1 MNPIKEKLFK
11 KKIVHNIEA
20 KKNFTL
26 MLIPDPTKSARVIK
40 IPKLP
45 VLLGVFAVLILC
57 VMGTSYVTSL
67 KYKMLLTKSENQTIA
82 ATLTDKDAEIDKLED
97 TNKNHYSQLQ
107 ELQSLAKDLDHKLGE
122 LEEYKEEIDSKLN
135 STGKG
140 TGSQPSEAII
150 VEQAEPIVNI
160 RDEEALPKEDAFE
173 NQIKVLAEGLK
184 EGIAAADETAVAYEG
199 LNSRIDELI
208 PYWESYPSGSPL
220 SRTSINSE
228 YGWRSDPIN
237 RRTDFHTGIDLKAK
251 YEPVYATGKGT
262 VINAGYESG
271 YGYTVEINHGYGYRT
286 LYAHNSKLLV
296 SVGDTV
302 VRGEQIA
309 VSGASGRVTGSHLH
323 YEVIYKGQTQN
334 PLYYIY

>member
-1 MNPIKEKLFK
+1 MNFIKEKFSK

-40 IPKLP
+40 IPKMP
-45 VLLGVFAVLILC
+45 VFLGVLTVLALCIL
-57 VMGTSYVTSL
+57 GTSYVTSL
-67 KYKMLLTKSENQTIA
+67 KYKMIVTKSENQSIA
-82 ATLTDKDAEIDKLED
+82 ASLTDKDVEIGKLENA
-97 TNKNHYSQLQ
+97 NKSHYSQLQ
-107 ELQSLAKDLDHKLGE
+107 ELQGLAQDLNEKLSE

-140 TGSQPSEAII
+140 GGSQPSQAII

-160 RDEEALPKEDAFE
+160 NAEEMILEEDTFE
-173 NQIKVLAEGLK
+173 GQIIELKNGLK
-184 EGIAAADETAVAYEG
+184 ETMDIANETAEAYQG

-208 PYWESYPSGSPL
+208 PYWEAYPTGFPL
-220 SRTSINSE
+220 RRISINSE
-228 YGWRSDPIN
+228 YGWRRDPIN
-237 RRTDFHTGIDLKAK
+237 RRSDFHTGIDLKAK
-251 YEPVYATGKGT
+251 FEPVYATGKGT

-271 YGYTVEINHGYGYRT
+271 YGYTVEISHGYGYKT
-286 LYAHNSKLLV
+286 LFAHNSKLMV
-296 SVGDTV
+296 SVGDKV

-323 YEVIYKGQTQN
+323 YEVIYNGQTQDPIN
-334 PLYYIY
+334 YIY